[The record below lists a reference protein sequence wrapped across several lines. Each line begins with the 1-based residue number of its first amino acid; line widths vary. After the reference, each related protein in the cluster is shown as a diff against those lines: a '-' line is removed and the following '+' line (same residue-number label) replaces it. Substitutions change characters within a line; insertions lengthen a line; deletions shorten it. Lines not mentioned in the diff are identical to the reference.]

1 MALAEASLST
11 EIDSMSAALTS
22 RSETPGTP
30 STSISGE
37 PPLMEGT
44 PRMLRLLPAVGLP
57 ESMLMLSEGSMP
69 CNACMVETTGR
80 WASSSPEIDET
91 APVTLIFFCVE

>member
-1 MALAEASLST
+1 
-11 EIDSMSAALTS
+11 
-22 RSETPGTP
+22 
-30 STSISGE
+30 
-37 PPLMEGT
+37 MEGT

-91 APVTLIFFCVE
+91 APVTLIFFCVA

>member
-69 CNACMVETTGR
+69 CNACMVG
-80 WASSSPEIDET
+80 ASSSPEIDET
-91 APVTLIFFCVE
+91 APVTLIFFCVA